1 MSTKK
6 NLVRVTILNEEY
18 AIRSDESPEH
28 TRAVAEYLDHSIR
41 RVLDSGTVVETS
53 RAAILAALQ
62 ITGELFEVR
71 ATKPGLGGGGGDGSR
86 TIEITQRLQALSA
99 EVRRMLPPGKRG
111 EPAA

>member
-6 NLVRVTILNEEY
+6 NLIRVTILNDEY

-28 TRAVAEYLDHSIR
+28 TRAVAEYLDQAIR
-41 RVLDSGTVVETS
+41 RVLDTGTVVETN

-62 ITGELFEVR
+62 ITGELFEAR
-71 ATKPGLGGGGGDGSR
+71 AGTGTGEL
-86 TIEITQRLQALSA
+86 TERLRGLSA

-111 EPAA
+111 ENP